1 MAIAAQPVQLSGA
14 GPVIPRASGNTRFLP
29 NFPGAV
35 MASGLLPPSGGLVA
49 PKAYALTWVVDVGVS
64 GPDHPSAACAPH
76 ASGLGYPGRAH
87 PEDTRGGAQRSA
99 LGLIFAALT
108 ALASPALASEPVC
121 FPQEVMRA
129 LLSGVYGE
137 APVWVG
143 LSANGALV
151 EIHGNES
158 TSTWTLVVID
168 PAGKACIGGAGGM
181 FMIVPPEIN
190 GDPA

>member
-1 MAIAAQPVQLSGA
+1 MKSDYSLICSRL
-14 GPVIPRASGNTRFLP
+14 FLP
-29 NFPGAV
+29 WRATAPG
-35 MASGLLPPSGGLVA
+35 L
-49 PKAYALTWVVDVGVS
+49 
-64 GPDHPSAACAPH
+64 
-76 ASGLGYPGRAH
+76 
-87 PEDTRGGAQRSA
+87 A
-99 LGLIFAALT
+99 LGAFFF
-108 ALASPALASEPVC
+108 ASPALASEPVC

-129 LLSGVYGE
+129 LLSGMYGE

-181 FMIVPPEIN
+181 FMIVPPEID